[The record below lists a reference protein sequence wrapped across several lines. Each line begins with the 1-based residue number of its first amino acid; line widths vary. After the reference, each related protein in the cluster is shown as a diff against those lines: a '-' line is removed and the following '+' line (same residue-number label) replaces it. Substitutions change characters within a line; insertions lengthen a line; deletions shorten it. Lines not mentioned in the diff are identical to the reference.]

1 MREIFLCLLNLSVT
15 SSFLIVAVLL
25 LRIMLKNSPKWVR
38 YILWGMVALRLLIP
52 FSFESKLSVLPN
64 AQKIDST
71 SLSSTSYV
79 STTPAVADTTA
90 STTQSVDVMTILSYI
105 WIFGVAVM
113 LCYMLISFFK
123 VHRMVK
129 ESVKLRDNIYIC
141 DHVESPFVL
150 GMLSPKIYLN
160 SALSKKECRYI
171 IAHEQTHIRHRDNI
185 WKPLG
190 FFALCLYWFNPLV
203 WVSYFL
209 FVKDV
214 ELFCDESVV
223 KSLSKTGKKKYSSVL
238 LACSASRGT
247 VPACPLAFAENGIKT
262 RVKNILSYKKPALYV
277 VVISVILCVIT
288 MIFFMTSP
296 VSAKETEKVEV
307 APTVVATET
316 VTEEVTEP
324 PTEAPTEQK
333 TEKPTQKPTE
343 KPTQVPTDPP
353 VEEYYD
359 DSYYDDSYYDDSYV
373 DDDYY
378 WKNMPIEEKG
388 VIFKEQ
394 LEKNA
399 LKNNDIFSVNSNSS
413 SNYGSS
419 SYNNSSP
426 NYDLSSNASS
436 SGPGAIVWDVNS
448 YSPSSSSQLKNTL
461 NSGTTASA
469 YKGY

>member
-1 MREIFLCLLNLSVT
+1 MREIFLYLLNLSVT

-38 YILWGMVALRLLIP
+38 YILWGMVALRLLVP

-79 STTPAVADTTA
+79 SSAPAVADSTA
-90 STTQSVDVMTILSYI
+90 TATTTQSVDIMTLLSYI
-105 WIFGVAVM
+105 WVFGVAVM
-113 LCYMLISFFK
+113 LCYMLLSFLK

-150 GMLSPKIYLN
+150 GMVSPKIYLN

-171 IAHEQTHIRHRDNI
+171 IAHEETHIRHRDNI

-190 FFALCLYWFNPLV
+190 FLTLCLYWFNPLV

-223 KSLSKTGKKKYSSVL
+223 KTLSKTGKKKYSSVL
-238 LACSASRGT
+238 LACSVSKAT
-247 VPACPLAFAENGIKT
+247 VPACPLAFAENGVKS

-288 MIFFMTSP
+288 MVFFMTSP
-296 VSAKETEKVEV
+296 VSAKEAEKEV
-307 APTVVATET
+307 TVPTVVATEAVT
-316 VTEEVTEP
+316 VEATEP
-324 PTEAPTEQK
+324 PTEEATEQK

-343 KPTQVPTDPP
+343 APTDPP
-353 VEEYYD
+353 AQEYYD
-359 DSYYDDSYYDDSYV
+359 DSYYDESYYNDYANMNESYAIAHAKESF
-373 DDDYY
+373 D
-378 WKNMPIEEKG
+378 KLFEKH
-388 VIFKEQ
+388 IQ
-394 LEKNA
+394 
-399 LKNNDIFSVNSNSS
+399 DIQDQYFGGSSGSSNSNT
-413 SNYGSS
+413 
-419 SYNNSSP
+419 P
-426 NYDLSSNASS
+426 KQPAKTVEKPDEI
-436 SGPGAIVWDVNS
+436 IVWD
-448 YSPSSSSQLKNTL
+448 SSNGMPPDLQ
-461 NSGTTASA
+461 
-469 YKGY
+469 